1 MCFFDYELFWE
12 LVCKEKTAFFR
23 VLYCFFLFK
32 KKIKYSSTKSRLG
45 MNSHRREPPEAFSFS
60 PFCREMTISEKQH
73 TVSEFRKEKLT
84 FSVIVLLII
93 LMPTAFKAPPPVSR
107 AKALLIAFLLTNS
120 WFLALFIVGIK
131 LFIVGNDCF

>member
-1 MCFFDYELFWE
+1 
-12 LVCKEKTAFFR
+12 
-23 VLYCFFLFK
+23 
-32 KKIKYSSTKSRLG
+32 
-45 MNSHRREPPEAFSFS
+45 
-60 PFCREMTISEKQH
+60 MTISEKQH

-93 LMPTAFKAPPPVSR
+93 LMPTAFKAPPPISR
-107 AKALLIAFLLTNS
+107 VKALLIAFLLTNS